1 MSLLF
6 EYVENHL
13 VYPLSGQF
21 ANLYS
26 LQLRIHHHTYVLHEH
41 LRQLR
46 NINLFGLLRY
56 ADIRLLGV
64 RIMYDLFTYLLGNKH
79 ANYNNWVALIKYSQN
94 RFTTYY
100 ITTVNMMC
108 TLVREI

>member
-21 ANLYS
+21 APIFPSAPNPSPHVQHKY
-26 LQLRIHHHTYVLHEH
+26 

-46 NINLFGLLRY
+46 DINLFGLLRY

-64 RIMYDLFTYLLGNKH
+64 RIMYGLFTYLLGNKH
-79 ANYNNWVALIKYSQN
+79 ANYNNWVALIKRIHSIGSQPIIL
-94 RFTTYY
+94 RQ
-100 ITTVNMMC
+100 
-108 TLVREI
+108 